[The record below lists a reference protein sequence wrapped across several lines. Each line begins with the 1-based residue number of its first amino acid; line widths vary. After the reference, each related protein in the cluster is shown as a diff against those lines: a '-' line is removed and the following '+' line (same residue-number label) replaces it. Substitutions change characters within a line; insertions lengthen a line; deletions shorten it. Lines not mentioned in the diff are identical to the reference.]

1 MLYSKNF
8 TTRSV
13 TERWPIFL
21 AGTLTLAL
29 AACSSKPTAN
39 TVTSAAPASPT
50 DNAKPGDLTSMEV
63 IVPPSAGAEAPRL
76 SATASGF
83 GLAWFERAA
92 PGTKDKAIRVQYA
105 TGDGM
110 IFSRPMTVA
119 ANAEVVVDSATP
131 PTVTTLS
138 DGSLLALWPGMKK
151 QGKQETQELYSAAS
165 RDGGKNWSPP
175 VIVNHDEDEPEHSFF
190 SATALPNGHAAA
202 IWLDG
207 AEDLPTDKMRLAES
221 EWDGKQWGAVAI
233 LDDDLCGCCPTAIA
247 RTGHGMLAVYRDHLA
262 GDIRDIAVN
271 SFRDGKWS
279 GSRTVHSDGWKL
291 SGCPTNGPAVD
302 ADGDRAAVTW
312 FTAAGDDPRVQV
324 AFSSDAGETFSAPI
338 RVDGTGDKVP
348 RDKDSGVTYGYASV
362 ALTPEGAIVSW
373 VEKGKVGRSVVAR
386 TVSRNG
392 LRSAKMEIAS
402 GFNLGQPNM
411 VRRGEHTLI
420 TWTEAVAEGGKP
432 ALKSAMLMTE

>member
-1 MLYSKNF
+1 MHSGKKF

-13 TERWPIFL
+13 AELWPLFL
-21 AGTLTLAL
+21 AGTLMLAL
-29 AACSSKPTAN
+29 AACSSKPVSN
-39 TVTSAAPASPT
+39 SAASAPASAAAAH
-50 DNAKPGDLTSMEV
+50 DAKPGDLTSMEV

-76 SATASGF
+76 SATANGF

-92 PGTKDKAIRVQYA
+92 PGAKDKAVRVQYA

-131 PTVTTLS
+131 PAVTTLS

-165 RDGGKNWSPP
+165 RDAGKSWSAPL
-175 VIVNHDEDEPEHSFF
+175 IVNHDEEQPQHNFF
-190 SATALPNGHAAA
+190 SATALANGHAAA

-221 EWDGKQWGAVAI
+221 EWDGKQWGAVSI
-233 LDDDLCGCCPTAIA
+233 LDDDVCGCCPTALA

-302 ADGDRAAVTW
+302 ADGDRAAVAW
-312 FTAAGDDPRVQV
+312 FTGAGDDPRVQV

-338 RVDGTGDKVP
+338 RVDDSNVP
-348 RDKDSGVTYGYASV
+348 RDRNVGPTYGYASV

-373 VEKGKVGRSVVAR
+373 VEKGKVGRRVVAR
-386 TVSRNG
+386 IVSRNG
-392 LRSAKMEIAS
+392 QRSAKMEIAS

-411 VRRGEHTLI
+411 VRRGEHTLL
-420 TWTEAVAEGGKP
+420 TWTEAASEAGKL